1 MKVSIT
7 IFYWVSFTLFLGL
20 FEVSFTLFIGLL
32 YLLGVQK
39 ELLWFVPAGSPAK
52 RLDTRSRF
60 TLSST
65 RIRSVLANIGRFDEL
80 FQLWIREQRGRQRQ
94 IEIDRDRQR
103 QTETDRDID
112 RHYTYVHTCIRMY
125 VCRDTDWECTCTYSD
140 ILRNVPFT

>member
-7 IFYWVSFTLFLGL
+7 LFYWVSFTLFLGL

-39 ELLWFVPAGSPAK
+39 ELLWFVPAGSP
-52 RLDTRSRF
+52 
-60 TLSST
+60 
-65 RIRSVLANIGRFDEL
+65 VLANIGRFDEL